1 METSKDKEIID
12 IYKLMV
18 IPRVMVMI
26 LWLIS
31 MADFVQFGILKL
43 GRFDCVN
50 TSSHEQLADI
60 FTKALRRDLFH
71 HFLCKLGIP
80 DLHAPT

>member
-50 TSSHEQLADI
+50 NPPSQTTTQIQASQNI
-60 FTKALRRDLFH
+60 PH
-71 HFLCKLGIP
+71 HREP
-80 DLHAPT
+80 

>member
-1 METSKDKEIID
+1 MEISKDKEIID

-50 TSSHEQLADI
+50 TPPQVGAWRSVM
-60 FTKALRRDLFH
+60 
-71 HFLCKLGIP
+71 P
-80 DLHAPT
+80 NLHRK

>member
-1 METSKDKEIID
+1 MVQEARLSMEISKDKEIID

-43 GRFDCVN
+43 CRFDCVN
-50 TSSHEQLADI
+50 I
-60 FTKALRRDLFH
+60 
-71 HFLCKLGIP
+71 
-80 DLHAPT
+80 

>member
-1 METSKDKEIID
+1 MEISKDKEIID

-43 GRFDCVN
+43 GRFDYVN
-50 TSSHEQLADI
+50 TPPQVGAWRSI
-60 FTKALRRDLFH
+60 MTN
-71 HFLCKLGIP
+71 
-80 DLHAPT
+80 LHRK

>member
-1 METSKDKEIID
+1 MVQEDRLSMEISKDKEIID

-43 GRFDCVN
+43 SRFDCVN
-50 TSSHEQLADI
+50 I
-60 FTKALRRDLFH
+60 
-71 HFLCKLGIP
+71 
-80 DLHAPT
+80 